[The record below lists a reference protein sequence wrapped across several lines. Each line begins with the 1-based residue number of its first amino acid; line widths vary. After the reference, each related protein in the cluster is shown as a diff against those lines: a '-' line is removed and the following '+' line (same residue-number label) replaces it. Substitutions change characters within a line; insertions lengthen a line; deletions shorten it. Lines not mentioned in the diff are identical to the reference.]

1 MVNSMQ
7 NIINKLKK
15 ETNNQ
20 DGIIYRRKKILYKNI
35 YIIFNETIIS
45 SDSVSDFVIRSLNK
59 IKIPTYQNIINK
71 ISNFKYKEIT
81 NYKDI
86 CYYLN
91 SGFTIIL
98 ISKNKYIALET
109 RKNLSRSITT
119 PTTENT
125 PRGALD
131 AFTENIE
138 INIGLIKR
146 RIKSN
151 NLWIKKYCLGK
162 YTDTQV
168 AVLYINTIAKEEL
181 INKIDKLLKKINI
194 DGIIASGI
202 LRNLIEKENKNPFPN
217 TISAEKTYTAARYL
231 LLGNAII
238 LVDNDPFALVL
249 PATLNDNFISEEDD
263 YNKSINV
270 SITRIIRYITFA
282 ITLLTPGIYIAL
294 ITYNQEIIPTELL
307 ISIAAQRKNVP
318 FSTFAECLLMI
329 FAFEILRESDLKL
342 PSFASSAIS
351 IVGALILGEAAV
363 NAGIVSP
370 IMIIIVAITA
380 ISSLIF
386 SEPEFTNALRIYRIA
401 FMIGAAILGVYGVL
415 IVFILSKT

>member
-151 NLWIKKYCLGK
+151 NK
-162 YTDTQV
+162 
-168 AVLYINTIAKEEL
+168 
-181 INKIDKLLKKINI
+181 
-194 DGIIASGI
+194 
-202 LRNLIEKENKNPFPN
+202 
-217 TISAEKTYTAARYL
+217 
-231 LLGNAII
+231 
-238 LVDNDPFALVL
+238 
-249 PATLNDNFISEEDD
+249 
-263 YNKSINV
+263 
-270 SITRIIRYITFA
+270 
-282 ITLLTPGIYIAL
+282 
-294 ITYNQEIIPTELL
+294 
-307 ISIAAQRKNVP
+307 RKQ
-318 FSTFAECLLMI
+318 
-329 FAFEILRESDLKL
+329 
-342 PSFASSAIS
+342 
-351 IVGALILGEAAV
+351 
-363 NAGIVSP
+363 
-370 IMIIIVAITA
+370 
-380 ISSLIF
+380 
-386 SEPEFTNALRIYRIA
+386 
-401 FMIGAAILGVYGVL
+401 
-415 IVFILSKT
+415 